1 MGYSLV
7 EKKHKNKLVIPL
19 KSKLLYCYFI
29 LFFASLQLFA
39 QPQLDSLLRI
49 KNPQNDQVKIKVI
62 NEYCLNIRGSNPG
75 LAFQL
80 ATYSLNLAK
89 KISDNHFM
97 AESENLIGVIQRNL
111 GDYNQALV
119 HHLRALKIAEEAK
132 DSIQLGF
139 SYNNIGVIYRQ
150 RNNLNLATENVIHAL
165 RVFEAINDLD
175 GMAFANLALGSVFS
189 LQKNYV
195 SSLAYYQYALNIREV
210 QGKENEKARTLDHI
224 AGVYLLMNK
233 YDEALG
239 AYKNLERIYESGSDK
254 RGLGDCWIGI
264 GKIYSV
270 KNDDKKAAEYFAKAL
285 STFRQLEYKE
295 EIVIASRNLGL
306 AYTKMNNP
314 AAGFPLIN
322 QSLSI
327 AYKINSPKLISESL
341 RFTEEYYELVNRL
354 DSALVYFKQYH
365 TLKDSIEEAENFTA
379 LANTEAL
386 YQSEKKERENRILV
400 QSIEAQKSQ
409 LYLLFIITLLIF
421 TLGIISVIRNK
432 KLKKINAELKE
443 LHAMK
448 DTFLRIIAHD
458 LRAPFNTIFGLTD
471 ILLEDFQSLSE
482 EEKIDFIEHIS
493 TASKQSYQLLEN
505 LLLWA
510 RTNTGRMDFN
520 PQECQLN
527 SLVSETV
534 GLLKQTTKNKN
545 IQLLS
550 DVSEEIKLTAD
561 AEMLKTVI
569 RNLLFNS
576 IKFTNEKDG
585 VIKVSAR
592 TMGEKILLEVSDNGV
607 GIPENVVQNLFR
619 IDKSITTKGTKGEK
633 GTGLGLLLCKEFVD
647 KHNGSITVESKL
659 NEGTKFIIEL
669 PVI

>member
-1 MGYSLV
+1 MDSILNLTKSLDD
-7 EKKHKNKLVIPL
+7 K
-19 KSKLLYCYFI
+19 
-29 LFFASLQLFA
+29 A
-39 QPQLDSLLRI
+39 
-49 KNPQNDQVKIKVI
+49 KIKVI
-62 NEYCLNIRGSNPG
+62 DEYCLSIRGSNPI
-75 LAFQL
+75 LALKLAKHSLEL
-80 ATYSLNLAK
+80 AT
-89 KISDNHFM
+89 KISNNHFI

-119 HHLRALKIAEEAK
+119 HHLRALKIAEEGK
-132 DSIQLGF
+132 DSIQIGF

-150 RNNLNLATENVIHAL
+150 RDNLNLATENIIHAL
-165 RVFEAINDLD
+165 RVFEKLNHLD
-175 GMAFANLALGSVFS
+175 GMAFANLALGTVFI
-189 LQKNYV
+189 LQKNYEKA
-195 SSLAYYQYALNIREV
+195 LGYYKYALNIREI
-210 QGKENEKARTLDHI
+210 QQNEKEKARALNHI
-224 AGVYLLMNK
+224 AGVYLLMGRH
-233 YDEALG
+233 EAALQTYLG
-239 AYKNLERIYESGSDK
+239 LEKIYSVMNDK
-254 RGLGDCWIGI
+254 RGLGDCWSGMAA
-264 GKIYSV
+264 IYSTKKKYDKAIENYTRAL
-270 KNDDKKAAEYFAKAL
+270 KN
-285 STFRQLEYKE
+285 YKE
-295 EIVIASRNLGL
+295 LNYKDEMIVAGQNLGL
-306 AYTKMNNP
+306 VYTTIKNP
-314 AAGFPLIN
+314 TLGYPLLKN
-322 QSLSI
+322 ALET
-327 AYKINSPKLISESL
+327 ARKINSPKLISDAMGAMS
-341 RFTEEYYELVNRL
+341 TYYELIGGF
-354 DSALVYFKQYH
+354 DSALVYNRLYNA
-365 TLKDSIEEAENFTA
+365 LKDSINEAEKFATLVNIET
-379 LANTEAL
+379 L
-386 YQSEKKERENRILV
+386 YQSEKKERENRILT
-400 QSIEAQKSQ
+400 QNIEGQITQK
-409 LYLLFIITLLIF
+409 YLLFIITLLIF
-421 TLGIISVIRNK
+421 ILASVSVLRNK
-432 KLKKINAELKE
+432 KLKKINIELKE

-458 LRAPFNTIFGLTD
+458 LRAPFNAIFGLTD
-471 ILLEDFQSLSE
+471 ILLEDFHSLSE

-561 AEMLKTVI
+561 SEMLKTII
-569 RNLLFNS
+569 RNLLSNS

-592 TMGEKILLEVSDNGV
+592 TTGEKIFLEVSDNGV
-607 GIPENVVQNLFR
+607 GIPDNVVKNLFR

-647 KHNGSITVESKL
+647 KHKGSIAVESKL